1 VIELTSALVASAGRE
16 RVGVITGLMAAWPQA
31 AAAGPAL
38 TVRGAPNDNLA
49 LHRALAE
56 ATAGEVIVLAA
67 GEPYAAALC
76 GELLALAA
84 RRRGIAGLVVDGA
97 VRDLARLTDLRV
109 RVFFAATSPAQAA
122 KRVPGELR
130 VPVAVRGVPI
140 EPGDLVVADADG
152 VAVVPGRQAEL
163 VRRDAE
169 ALAHDEERVR
179 AGIEA
184 GRSTLDLLGLSD
196 AGR

>member
-1 VIELTSALVASAGRE
+1 
-16 RVGVITGLMAAWPQA
+16 
-31 AAAGPAL
+31 
-38 TVRGAPNDNLA
+38 
-49 LHRALAE
+49 
-56 ATAGEVIVLAA
+56 VIVLAA